1 MCSDMSKVVLLPDFL
16 VLSDFLGHFLG
27 SEVILYLSS
36 LFVIGLLDLAEKP
49 KLKSSVLFLSTVDF
63 LVILDRLL
71 CFNSTA
77 ELK

>member
-1 MCSDMSKVVLLPDFL
+1 MSKAVLLPEFL
-16 VLSDFLGHFLG
+16 VLSDFLGHFLR